1 MLDITIKEIKE
12 AACGTDEAGNAKSIV
27 IIGVQKFDVNDTSKE
42 PETIMEISTIDA
54 IVDIKTIGSFSY
66 INLKFPGSG
75 NSDLSLSYR
84 ALERYYDTADSTEDG
99 YETVAFISIIPME
112 LEGQYT
118 INALYPIF
126 WSLEPDIVGD
136 PARSLRIVHLP
147 EDIQFI
153 RTDLNDGEYERL
165 MMQAQENA
173 EISEIEELFRR
184 ENADDFESELEE
196 RNAAFTDDKY
206 DFSNGSDPF
215 DYSGN
220 DDEDYD
226 EEDEDENE

>member
-1 MLDITIKEIKE
+1 
-12 AACGTDEAGNAKSIV
+12 
-27 IIGVQKFDVNDTSKE
+27 
-42 PETIMEISTIDA
+42 
-54 IVDIKTIGSFSY
+54 
-66 INLKFPGSG
+66 
-75 NSDLSLSYR
+75 
-84 ALERYYDTADSTEDG
+84 
-99 YETVAFISIIPME
+99 
-112 LEGQYT
+112 
-118 INALYPIF
+118 
-126 WSLEPDIVGD
+126 
-136 PARSLRIVHLP
+136 
-147 EDIQFI
+147 
-153 RTDLNDGEYERL
+153 

-173 EISEIEELFRR
+173 EISEIEELYRR

>member
-126 WSLEPDIVGD
+126 GHLSLILWAIPLALSESSI
-136 PARSLRIVHLP
+136 SLKIYSLSEQTLMTVNMR
-147 EDIQFI
+147 
-153 RTDLNDGEYERL
+153 DL
-165 MMQAQENA
+165 
-173 EISEIEELFRR
+173 
-184 ENADDFESELEE
+184 
-196 RNAAFTDDKY
+196 
-206 DFSNGSDPF
+206 
-215 DYSGN
+215 
-220 DDEDYD
+220 
-226 EEDEDENE
+226 